1 MLRISLLLW
10 MTAIAL
16 ASIVACSALPD
27 SVKSER
33 QIANEIV
40 ECQLEQGGGLG
51 ITFMGGKDSVADL
64 YAQSATKEQL
74 IQERDK
80 ECGEE
85 D

>member
-1 MLRISLLLW
+1 MLRISLLW
-10 MTAIAL
+10 MAAIAL
-16 ASIVACSALPD
+16 ASTACSALPD
-27 SVKSER
+27 SAKSER

-51 ITFMGGKDSVADL
+51 IAFMGGKESVADL

-80 ECGEE
+80 ECGKEAN
-85 D
+85 